1 MFALVKGK
9 LVIACEEEL
18 GVGESLEESKTPNLE
33 EKRELCKT
41 CHMLELCPRCLE
53 EGQKELS

>member
-1 MFALVKGK
+1 MFALVKGN

-18 GVGESLEESKTPNLE
+18 GVGEILEESKTPNLE

-41 CHMLELCPRCLE
+41 CHMLELCPRCWE